1 MTKRP
6 RSTKGL
12 TTLEDFLEGEGTRE
26 AFQAVAIKEVLA
38 WQISEAMKTQGWSRK
53 RVRGRR
59 GTP

>member
-6 RSTKGL
+6 RSAKGL
-12 TTLEDFLEGEGTRE
+12 TTLEDFLEGEGKRE
-26 AFQAVAIKEVLA
+26 AFQAVAFKEVLA
-38 WQISEAMKTQGWSRK
+38 WQISEAMKTQGLSRK